1 MSLVETAG
9 EGKEIMDRIGV
20 LVEKALKNYFSINK
34 KYPETIIFYRDGVSD
49 G

>member
-9 EGKEIMDRIGV
+9 EGKEIMDRIGI
-20 LVEKALKNYFSINK
+20 LVEKALKNYFSINR
-34 KYPETIIFYRDGVSD
+34 KYPETIVFYRDGVSD